1 MLALVGDG
9 HVGGGDPA
17 PTTCPPRP
25 WPSVGLAHAPTTSM
39 RPVSAAHTVS
49 PTNTMAARVRRRAT
63 PISKIRSLVSPN
75 ILPLQPNAVL
85 RRPRQVI
92 PGCLSLLYAASEA
105 VSCALVS
112 RVALRRFAAS

>member
-17 PTTCPPRP
+17 LTKCRSRP
-25 WPSVGLAHAPTTSM
+25 
-39 RPVSAAHTVS
+39 
-49 PTNTMAARVRRRAT
+49 RVRHIDAPSLCRPYGEPHEHDGSKSKKKSDANLEDTELGEPEHFASPAERR
-63 PISKIRSLVSPN
+63 
-75 ILPLQPNAVL
+75 L